1 MNPRWRLVLFI
12 MLAFAVGSLTGSL
25 AVGGYVR
32 NRLSTLLASPEARVD
47 FLVQRLDRELSL
59 DDLQEQEARQILFR
73 LQEELEGARERF
85 AGEIRPT
92 VYSTLN
98 ELKQILRP
106 EQSVR
111 LQALREEI
119 MPFQGSSE

>member
-1 MNPRWRLVLFI
+1 

-32 NRLSTLLASPEARVD
+32 HRLSTLLASPEARVD

-59 DDLQEQEARQILFR
+59 DDLQEQEARHILAE
-73 LQEELEGARERF
+73 LQEEIEGAREEF

-92 VYSTLN
+92 VYSTFN
-98 ELKQILRP
+98 ELQQILSR
-106 EQSVR
+106 EQSER